1 MMIKQKKIRVLLVD
15 NHPIVREGLRML
27 FSDESDLAVIGEAT
41 DGVTAL
47 QLATRFQPD
56 VVLMD
61 VVLSKLDGIAVTKHL
76 RHYCPQSQVIILT
89 GSLEHD
95 LRVYEALQAGAVGYL
110 LKDVQKADLLSAIR
124 GAAFGKVTLHPE
136 AQADLRRSA
145 RANLFIPNF
154 C

>member
-1 MMIKQKKIRVLLVD
+1 MTIEKKIRLLIVD

-27 FSDESDLAVIGEAT
+27 LSDESDIAVIGEAA
-41 DGVTAL
+41 DGLSAFELTA
-47 QLATRFQPD
+47 QLNPD

-61 VVLSKLDGIAVTKHL
+61 VVLEKLDGITVTRYL
-76 RHYCPQSQVIILT
+76 RHNYPQSQVIILT

-95 LRVYEALQAGAVGYL
+95 LRVHEALQAGAVGYL
-110 LKDVQKADLLSAIR
+110 LKDVQKADLLVAIR

-136 AQADLRRSA
+136 AQADLTRSTKLN
-145 RANLFIPNF
+145 RQEVSS